1 MDTIVGFAMLLFFL
15 GYGSY
20 AFVAKDFNYDF
31 KFALQMIV
39 SLAGSIYLL
48 VWPNLSKLKSLF
60 TFKQRKEGDVVIEP
74 VAPSCNKSCDKLF
87 CKLLEGKDLQDYAA
101 LVYLKDRAKELNS
114 QELMDLVVKINTLL
128 FAGSLQQDKQ

>member
-20 AFVAKDFNYDF
+20 AFVAKDFNYDL
-31 KFALQMIV
+31 KFAMQMIV

-60 TFKQRKEGDVVIEP
+60 TFKQRKEGDVVVEP
-74 VAPSCNKSCDKLF
+74 VMPNCGKSCDKPF

-101 LVYLKDRAKELNS
+101 LVYLKNRAKELNS